1 MLQKEQW
8 EPKCTYKCPLAF
20 SEAALPTRSL
30 RKAGRRL
37 RDTAHGRARF
47 HRAEHILYP
56 GYPGRG
62 GGGAVLFNKVLYREA
77 PPRCPIPCP
86 SIYQQQRAL
95 LAWPYKHIQYCKS
108 YVYHI
113 WQKSYPFCIP
123 SIDKWYPFHIPSL
136 ELPSLLTVNALSLF
150 VNQSQNQNVFSSF
163 HNNKINLPVL
173 LGHSFCVFFKFKK
186 STFGFMQ
193 KTPKIHYFLI
203 QDPHGIF

>member
-1 MLQKEQW
+1 MLQNEQW
-8 EPKCTYKCPLAF
+8 EPKCRYKCPLAF
-20 SEAALPTRSL
+20 SQAALPARSL
-30 RKAGRRL
+30 QKAGRL
-37 RDTAHGRARF
+37 SLGHVTQLTVEQSFTEPSTYCTLGT
-47 HRAEHILYP
+47 
-56 GYPGRG
+56 RG
-62 GGGAVLFNKVLYREA
+62 EGVLFNRVLYREA
-77 PPRCPIPCP
+77 PPRGPTPYP
-86 SIYQQQRAL
+86 FIYQQQRAL
-95 LAWPYKHIQYCKS
+95 FAWPYKHIQYCKS
-108 YVYHI
+108 YVYHF

-173 LGHSFCVFFKFKK
+173 LGHSFCGFFKIKK

-193 KTPKIHYFLI
+193 KTPKIHFFLI